1 MVMLDTRVYDRSIT
15 DVYYNSDVRQP
26 LEHEAE
32 GGADLSSAGD
42 RGSVERRGPKVCPTF
57 YFRERCML
65 ILILDKVLLARFRN
79 AGSWTR

>member
-32 GGADLSSAGD
+32 GGAELSSAGD
-42 RGSVERRGPKVCPTF
+42 RGSVE
-57 YFRERCML
+57 
-65 ILILDKVLLARFRN
+65 
-79 AGSWTR
+79 